1 MGTPAVV
8 ADPRAARR
16 EQLLDAADR
25 AVAHSGAATSM
36 AAVAAEAG
44 ITKPVL
50 YRHFGDKGGLVAAL
64 TARHTGRLLA
74 LLQEALGS
82 GRTRRE
88 RFELTVDAYLA
99 AIEAQPQLYRFL
111 LHPDE
116 PAGPPEQVRTF
127 TRAVAAVLADGL
139 AAEAGDSPPG
149 PREHAWAHGI
159 VGMVQTAGDWWL
171 DARPCPRAELA
182 RQLTELVHGGYA
194 R

>member
-1 MGTPAVV
+1 MTQVAV
-8 ADPRAARR
+8 DPRAARR

-25 AVAHSGAATSM
+25 AVARCGAATSM

-74 LLQEALGS
+74 VLQGAPRR

-111 LHPDE
+111 LHPE
-116 PAGPPEQVRTF
+116 GSAGPSDQVRTF
-127 TRAVAAVLADGL
+127 TRGLAAMLADGL
-139 AAEAGDSPPG
+139 AAELGAARPG
-149 PREHAWAHGI
+149 AREHAWAHGV

-171 DARPCPRAELA
+171 DARPCPREELA
-182 RQLTELVHGGYA
+182 RQLTDLVHGAYA
-194 R
+194 G